1 MPNNEGMQRQLPPG
15 NVCVCVCGGGGG
27 GGGGVGGGAVISK
40 SPPLN
45 SVELVKRR
53 AIPEQF

>member
-1 MPNNEGMQRQLPPG
+1 MRVCNVNCLQGMYVCVC
-15 NVCVCVCGGGGG
+15 VCVCVCGGGGAG
-27 GGGGVGGGAVISK
+27 GAGVGGISK

-53 AIPEQF
+53 AKPEQF

>member
-15 NVCVCVCGGGGG
+15 NVCVCEGGGGG
-27 GGGGVGGGAVISK
+27 ISK

-45 SVELVKRR
+45 SVELAKRR
-53 AIPEQF
+53 AKTEQF

>member
-15 NVCVCVCGGGGG
+15 NVCVCVCVGGGGG
-27 GGGGVGGGAVISK
+27 GGISK

-53 AIPEQF
+53 AKPEQF